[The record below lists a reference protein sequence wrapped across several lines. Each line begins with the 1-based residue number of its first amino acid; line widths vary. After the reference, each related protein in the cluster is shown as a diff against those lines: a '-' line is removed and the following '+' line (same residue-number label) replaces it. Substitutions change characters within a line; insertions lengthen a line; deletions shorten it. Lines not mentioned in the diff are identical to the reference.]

1 MARVSLSSTG
11 FYKTPK
17 IHWDRK
23 AGKGRPFY
31 YYSYGAA
38 ASEVVVDTLTGEYR
52 VERVDILHDCG
63 NSLNPALDLGQI
75 EGGFVQGL
83 GWLTTERSE
92 ERRVGKECVKTGSSR
107 WSQYH

>member
-17 IHWDRK
+17 IHWDRA

-38 ASEVVVDTLTGEYR
+38 ASEVIVDTLTGEYR
-52 VERVDILHDCG
+52 VERVDILHDVG
-63 NSLNPALDLGQI
+63 SSLNPALDLGQI
-75 EGGFVQGL
+75 EGGFVQGM
-83 GWLTTERSE
+83 GWLTTEELWRSE
-92 ERRVGKECVKTGSSR
+92 EHTSELQSLMRNSYAV
-107 WSQYH
+107 